1 MTLIK
6 KIKHAKISFAKQRPN
21 TKYATLNSAKSR
33 SDTFVLWECSRII
46 NFIFSKNNKMALPL
60 LFILHLGRLFPIAVA
75 AGTALARFVAKN
87 PRVIGST
94 ISIEA
99 ISAAIQSYVAT
110 EKEKIDVVN
119 EIGKE
124 NPQLRADL
132 FKNIF
137 SPNMNIVFNIL
148 PYLVAFLII
157 YYFLKR

>member
-1 MTLIK
+1 MVLPVFFI
-6 KIKHAKISFAKQRPN
+6 
-21 TKYATLNSAKSR
+21 LNAG
-33 SDTFVLWECSRII
+33 RII
-46 NFIFSKNNKMALPL
+46 S
-60 LFILHLGRLFPIAVA
+60 IAIG

-87 PRVIGST
+87 PKIIGST

-124 NPQLRADL
+124 NPQLRADIL
-132 FKNIF
+132 KNIF
-137 SPNMNIVFNIL
+137 SPSTNIVSNII
-148 PYLVAFLII
+148 PYLVLAIII